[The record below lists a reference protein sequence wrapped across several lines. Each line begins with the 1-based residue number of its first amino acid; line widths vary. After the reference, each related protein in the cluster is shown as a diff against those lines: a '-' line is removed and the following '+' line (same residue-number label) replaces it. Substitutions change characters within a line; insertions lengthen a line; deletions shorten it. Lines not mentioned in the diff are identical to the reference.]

1 MVALIRCA
9 SICLQNLSHI
19 DDGVC
24 MQRKIFTFAELYLP
38 RLGYAKRA
46 HLMNAMVPGLA
57 GGKMSSSDPDSKI
70 DFLDPPDAVRRK
82 IKKAFC
88 EEGNIADNGVL
99 SFVEAV
105 LIPISEL
112 RIDRAASKAASS
124 AGPAGGSR
132 EEAEEQNSFVFEG
145 APAGTVFSVSRD
157 EKYGGPMHFST
168 YDALRDAFEKRD
180 VHPRDLKGAVADAL
194 VSLLAPIRKRFEE
207 SKEWQDVTELAYPSP
222 VPAKKKKKVRISSQT
237 VVSKLIN

>member
-1 MVALIRCA
+1 MRPD
-9 SICLQNLSHI
+9 S
-19 DDGVC
+19 DDGY

-88 EEGNIADNGVL
+88 EEGNVEDNGVL
-99 SFVEAV
+99 AFVEAV

-112 RIDRAASKAASS
+112 RLERAAEKINLDSD
-124 AGPAGGSR
+124 G
-132 EEAEEQNSFVFEG
+132 EEQQKPFATEG
-145 APAGTVFSVSRD
+145 APTGTVISVSRD

-168 YDALRDAFEKRD
+168 YAALREAFEKRE
-180 VHPRDLKGAVADAL
+180 VHPKDLKGVVADAI
-194 VSLLAPIRKRFEE
+194 VSLLAPIRRRFEE
-207 SKEWQDVTELAYPSP
+207 SQEWQEVTELAYPPP
-222 VPAKKKKKVRISSQT
+222 VAEKKKKKVGVPLQRAWQ
-237 VVSKLIN
+237 K